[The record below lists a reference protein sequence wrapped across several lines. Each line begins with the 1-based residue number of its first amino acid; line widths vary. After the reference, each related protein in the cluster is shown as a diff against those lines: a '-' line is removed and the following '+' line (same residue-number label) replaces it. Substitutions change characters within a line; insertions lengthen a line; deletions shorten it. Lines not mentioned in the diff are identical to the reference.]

1 MFFYYLSDRFPFTL
15 QYLDTRGQPRSVIFW
30 TPLFHKY
37 SSPYTYTYFIDSF
50 FHPVMTMLI
59 GSPTPKISQDIKRVL
74 QLSKQSKVG
83 DWYLYQNHT
92 EIRIYGCQLAP
103 YKLPK
108 YLPMRLFAL
117 EYYRKIMNF
126 DEVNFVSAKKRT
138 QFRVK
143 IQLGPFIFNSREVGQ
158 EADLIL

>member
-1 MFFYYLSDRFPFTL
+1 VSYYSKFLHCIIPYVFVLSVRQVPFH
-15 QYLDTRGQPRSVIFW
+15 PRSVIFW

-37 SSPYTYTYFIDSF
+37 SSPYTYTDFIDSF
-50 FHPVMTMLI
+50 VHPVMTMLTRN
-59 GSPTPKISQDIKRVL
+59 PPPRISQEIKIFL

-117 EYYRKIMNF
+117 EYIGK
-126 DEVNFVSAKKRT
+126 
-138 QFRVK
+138 
-143 IQLGPFIFNSREVGQ
+143 
-158 EADLIL
+158 